1 MGDVKDRRKANSTAM
16 SVAAIGECMMEFR
29 STGGDRYALGY
40 GGDTFNTAVYLR
52 RLGVPVAY
60 GTALGDDPFSSA
72 IISLCQNEGI
82 DVDLIARVPGRL
94 PGIYL
99 IKTDAVGERRFFYWR
114 DVSPA
119 RRLFDL
125 PGSAGLVDRL
135 QQFSLIY
142 VSGITLSLYSDDGRR
157 TLFEALDAARRRGG
171 RIAFDSNY
179 RALGWPDADAARA
192 AFSMMMPRIDIALP
206 TLEDE
211 CLLFGDADAAA
222 TVQRY
227 RSAGASEVVVKDGPK
242 GSTVA
247 NRGKTAFVPTSRI
260 VKPVDTTAAG
270 DSFNAG
276 YLAARLG
283 GAPPAKAAR
292 AGGELAAVVIQHPG
306 AIIAR
311 ELMPRP
317 HPPVSRNLHERL
329 R

>member
-1 MGDVKDRRKANSTAM
+1 MNV
-16 SVAAIGECMMEFR
+16 VAIGECMMEFR
-29 STGGDRYALGY
+29 SAGGGRYALSY

-60 GTALGDDPFSSA
+60 GTALGDDPFSDE
-72 IISLCQNEGI
+72 IIALCQNEEI
-82 DVDLIARVPGRL
+82 DVDLIARVPDRL

-99 IKTDAVGERRFFYWR
+99 IKTDAAGERSFFYWR

-125 PGSAGLVDRL
+125 PGSADLVDRL

-142 VSGITLSLYSDDGRR
+142 LSGITLSLYSDNGRR
-157 TLFEALDAARRRGG
+157 ILFEALDAVRRRGG
-171 RIAFDSNY
+171 RVAFDSNY

-192 AFSMMMPRIDIALP
+192 AFTTIMSRIDISLP
-206 TLEDE
+206 TLDDE
-211 CLLFGDADAAA
+211 RLLFGDEDAAA
-222 TVQRY
+222 IVRRY

-242 GSTVA
+242 GCTVA
-247 NRGKTAFVPTSRI
+247 DSGETVFVPTGRI
-260 VKPVDTTAAG
+260 VEPVDTTAAG

-283 GAPPAKAAR
+283 GAAPAAAAR
-292 AGGELAAVVIQHPG
+292 AGHDLAAVVIQHPG

-311 ELMPRP
+311 DLMPAPCPSVPSKP
-317 HPPVSRNLHERL
+317 HGRQR
-329 R
+329 